1 MPHAKTQKVR
11 LIVAFA
17 DISGFSNFCDAVTND
32 EVEYD
37 PLMDR
42 FDEIVEKAERET
54 GYSFTDT
61 GDGFMCTVDL
71 VPGNAGRTTLQVL
84 THLWRIL
91 TEIEAAIDTH
101 RKDSVSPEGARVVIA
116 AGYVKRKIKK
126 DGRVILR
133 GKYIN
138 LAHNFLDHARGHGVV
153 VHDSAR
159 NLISDV
165 LAKKSGIEFVRLKKF
180 KMLSVVKIHPDR
192 RNGRV

>member
-1 MPHAKTQKVR
+1 MAHAKTEKVR

-17 DISGFSNFCDAVTND
+17 DISGFSAFCDAVTND

-42 FDEIVEKAERET
+42 FDEIVEKAERDT

-71 VPGNAGRTTLQVL
+71 LPGTASRTSAQVL
-84 THLWRIL
+84 GHLWRIL
-91 TEIEAAIDTH
+91 SEIEAAIAAH
-101 RKDSVSPEGARVVIA
+101 RKDSVGPEGARVVIA
-116 AGYVKRKIKK
+116 AGYVKRKVMK

-138 LAHNFLDHARGHGVV
+138 LAHNFLDNARGHGLVM
-153 VHDSAR
+153 HDSAR
-159 NLISDV
+159 NLISDTQ
-165 LAKKSGIEFVRLKKF
+165 AKKAGIEFTRLKRF
-180 KMLSVVKIHPDR
+180 KMLSVVKMRFDR
-192 RNGRV
+192 RKQ